1 MPLAPVPVPRRFEG
15 RSVVVTGAG
24 TGFGAEIAVRAA
36 QEGARAV
43 GVHYRSSVEGAKRT
57 ADRVAAEGSTP
68 VLLQADI
75 VDWEQIKAMAD
86 AAFERLDGVDV
97 LVNNV
102 GDVAR
107 EQMSWRDITE
117 ESIDHVL
124 GVDIKG
130 TMLCV
135 HEFGARMLDQG
146 HGSIVNIGSTVIV
159 RGSARAPQYAAAKY
173 GILGLTKSYAH
184 AFAPT
189 VRVNVFAPG
198 FIETEATLG
207 RRDWQSGRGDQL
219 RSLTPMRRIP
229 GPAELAGTALFLG
242 DRRRLAHDRRL
253 HGRGRRLQHGGR
265 LTMAGPHPRDLGLAE
280 ARALVQ
286 RAVDKAEQLG
296 LRGAVAV
303 VGATGTLLTASRMD
317 AGGPG
322 GMTRARSKAWISATQ
337 QIPSSE
343 HLHRMT
349 TIAPPVA
356 SGFAQA
362 SPEALFPG
370 AGGMPISV
378 DGVVVAGIAASGAT
392 VSPFFPAD
400 ADPRVLSADGR
411 PANPEDLLIAYALG
425 IPYAGQHGDDQKR
438 WEQRFGDLVV
448 DPADSLGTA
457 PAPPASRQAQLD
469 WAKALCDAAM
479 DAAARRGIRVAVA
492 VVDRGGDPIQ
502 QDLMDGA
509 PAGGVAVAQAVAG
522 AAALFNCASGDLGSL
537 FGPADAVAALVVP
550 PVLSVPGGLPVRD
563 AGCVVAG
570 LGVGGGGSAICEDI
584 ARSALAA
591 S

>member
-1 MPLAPVPVPRRFEG
+1 
-15 RSVVVTGAG
+15 
-24 TGFGAEIAVRAA
+24 
-36 QEGARAV
+36 
-43 GVHYRSSVEGAKRT
+43 
-57 ADRVAAEGSTP
+57 
-68 VLLQADI
+68 
-75 VDWEQIKAMAD
+75 
-86 AAFERLDGVDV
+86 
-97 LVNNV
+97 
-102 GDVAR
+102 
-107 EQMSWRDITE
+107 
-117 ESIDHVL
+117 
-124 GVDIKG
+124 
-130 TMLCV
+130 MLCV

-207 RRDWQSGRGDQL
+207 RKDWQSGRGDQL
-219 RSLTPMRRIP
+219 RSLTPMGRIP
-229 GPAELAGTALFLG
+229 APAELAGTALFLG
-242 DRRRLAHDRRL
+242 DRRRLAHDRRV
-253 HGRGRRLQHGGR
+253 HGRGRRLQHGRR
-265 LTMAGPHPRDLGLAE
+265 LTMVGPHPRDLGLAE

-322 GMTRARSKAWISATQ
+322 GMARARSKAWISATQ

-356 SGFAQA
+356 AGFAQA

-448 DPADSLGTA
+448 DPADSLGMA

-479 DAAARRGIRVAVA
+479 DAASRRGIRVAVA

-522 AAALFNCASGDLGSL
+522 AAALFDCDSGDLGAR

-550 PVLSVPGGLPVRD
+550 PVLGVPGGLPVRD

-570 LGVGGGGSAICEDI
+570 LGVGGGEPSVCEDI
-584 ARSALAA
+584 ARTALAA